1 MTSNAMFARELA
13 EARVA
18 ALVSSAQRARTRRL
32 RRLWRRRRPRPVSLV
47 SWIVAVVHRPGSRR
61 LERPARVVVR

>member
-1 MTSNAMFARELA
+1 MTSAMFARELA
-13 EARVA
+13 EARVT
-18 ALVSSAQRARTRRL
+18 ALVSSAQRPRMRRL
-32 RRLWRRRRPRPVSLV
+32 RNLRRWRRPRAVSLV